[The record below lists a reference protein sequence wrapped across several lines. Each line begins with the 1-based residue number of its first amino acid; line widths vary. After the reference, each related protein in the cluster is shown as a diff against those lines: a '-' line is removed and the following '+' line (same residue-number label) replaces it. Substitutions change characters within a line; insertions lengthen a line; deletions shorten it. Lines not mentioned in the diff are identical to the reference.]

1 MFPLSHI
8 YVSTKVAGKES
19 DLLVLGSVI
28 PDLAWFSEPLRGALH
43 STPAE
48 FWDFVKDKYPNS
60 LDLVL
65 GVKLHSQIN
74 KGADYYSD
82 DDETGYAK
90 VNGRKIIKTVTEV
103 LGIEE
108 GQQALVL
115 SHNFIE
121 AAIDLLLAE
130 NIPSLPKIY
139 RRAIDSEA
147 NHQAAI
153 VVSAFLDKEI
163 ALVDDEMKKLFAF
176 LSPENI
182 SFMKGVCSNA
192 VAPFLER
199 TLGKKLNLNQ
209 ILDILKQSKEL
220 VNDSYLSFLNETV
233 GKMKIDFNGGK

>member
-8 YVSTKVAGKES
+8 YVSTKVAEKES

-28 PDLAWFSEPLRGALH
+28 PDLAWFSESLRNVLH
-43 STPAE
+43 NTPSE
-48 FWDFVKDKYPNS
+48 FWDFVKDKYPDS
-60 LDLVL
+60 LDLAL

-90 VNGRKIIKTVTEV
+90 VNGRKIIKIVTKA

-130 NIPSLPKIY
+130 SVPSLPKVY

-153 VVSAFLDKEI
+153 VVSAFLDKEV
-163 ALVDDEMKKLFAF
+163 ALVDAEMKKLFDF

-182 SFMKGVCSNA
+182 SFLMGVCSNA

-199 TLGKKLNLNQ
+199 TLGKKLNLKQ
-209 ILDILKQSKEL
+209 ILNVLKKSKEL
-220 VNDSYLSFLNETV
+220 INDSYLSFLNETV
-233 GKMKIDFNGGK
+233 KKMKIDFQDYI